1 MLVWR
6 RWIFPILLLIVC
18 AAVAVALV
26 KLAFFPDQT
35 DAAAPIPGG
44 RVSAPVVAVT
54 TGDITDQLQVDGT
67 IARDDA
73 ITVRSQVEGV
83 ITKVDVAQG
92 QSIAAGQV
100 LFTVKQTD
108 PVKSIDV
115 VAPEAGDLK
124 TFELVKGQ
132 PVSLGADVA
141 AITPAR
147 YHVVGTVDPVLLYR
161 LVGAPTDAQ
170 VAIQGGPAPFTC
182 TGLAVQVAEDGT
194 TSVVCA
200 VPGDQQ
206 VFAGLKASL
215 SVNVGS
221 ATGALVIPVTAVKG
235 GSGTGEVWLDDG
247 SGADPEKRS
256 VTLGVTDGAL
266 VQVTDGLA
274 EGDSIREFV
283 PGTTAGTEPQ
293 CFDDGAG
300 GQYCEDP
307 GANW

>member
-6 RWIFPILLLIVC
+6 RWIFPILMLIVC
-18 AAVAVALV
+18 GAVAAALV
-26 KLAFFPDQT
+26 KLAFFPDQA
-35 DAAAPIPGG
+35 DAAAQVPGG
-44 RVSAPVVAVT
+44 TVSAPVVAVT
-54 TGDITDQLQVDGT
+54 TGDITDQLAIDGT
-67 IARDDA
+67 IARDEA

-83 ITKVDVAQG
+83 ITKVAVAQG
-92 QSIAAGQV
+92 QAVTAGQV
-100 LFTVKQTD
+100 LFTVKQTE
-108 PVKSIDV
+108 PVKNIDV

-132 PVSLGADVA
+132 AVSLGADVA
-141 AITPAR
+141 TIIPAR

-161 LVGAPTDAQ
+161 LVGAPTDAA
-170 VAIQGGPAPFTC
+170 VTIQGGPAPFTC

-200 VPGDQQ
+200 VPGDQR

-235 GSGTGEVWLDDG
+235 GSGTGEVWIDDG
-247 SGADPEKRS
+247 SGAAPEKRTVS
-256 VTLGVTDGAL
+256 LGVTDGTM
-266 VQVTDGLA
+266 VQVTEGLA

-283 PGTTAGTEPQ
+283 PGTTTGTEPQ
-293 CFDDGAG
+293 CYDDGAG
-300 GQYCEDP
+300 GQYCEGP